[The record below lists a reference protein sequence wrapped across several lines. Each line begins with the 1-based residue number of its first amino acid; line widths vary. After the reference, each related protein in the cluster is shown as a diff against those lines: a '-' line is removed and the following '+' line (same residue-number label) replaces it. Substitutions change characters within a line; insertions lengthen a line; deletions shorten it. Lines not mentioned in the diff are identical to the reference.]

1 MIPKDSVIKRKID
14 VTAKSMEKK
23 IWCYIAE
30 IMKNRV
36 LNNLQVNM
44 TVYTKNKMLTE
55 EREMKREY
63 EGDIRVNSRE
73 MEKANER
80 KKGERREKTI
90 PNEK

>member
-1 MIPKDSVIKRKID
+1 
-14 VTAKSMEKK
+14 
-23 IWCYIAE
+23 
-30 IMKNRV
+30 
-36 LNNLQVNM
+36 
-44 TVYTKNKMLTE
+44 MLTE

-90 PNEK
+90 PNEKQRKRKGGRGGLGS

>member
-1 MIPKDSVIKRKID
+1 M
-14 VTAKSMEKK
+14 
-23 IWCYIAE
+23 YIAE

-80 KKGERREKTI
+80 KNNSK
-90 PNEK
+90 